1 MNMNA
6 KTKRKLIAVLA
17 ATAVGL
23 PAYMGHAAEERPAP
37 PATSTREAPPAAA
50 PNAAAAA
57 QSRVAR
63 ASKLIGAEVKNP
75 LGEKLGEIKD
85 LVVDVRN
92 GTAHYAVLSF
102 GGIAGIAD
110 KLFAYPVSMLR
121 WGPGKDELILDIERS
136 RLEAA
141 PGFGPGPWP
150 DWGVDSYR
158 RSVDEYFKTDRPA
171 ELGPNPQ
178 LMQASKLLDVDVEDR
193 EKRNAGEIKDLVV
206 SLADGTVPYAVL
218 DLDKAWSA
226 DDKLIPLPLSSFEFS
241 TDDEKAVLKAS
252 REGFDTSRGFDE
264 KNWPDMND
272 PAYWRDTNKSPG
284 ERERERK

>member
-1 MNMNA
+1 MNMNT
-6 KTKRKLIAVLA
+6 KTKRKLIAAVA
-17 ATAVGL
+17 ATVVGL
-23 PAYMGHAAEERPAP
+23 PAYIGHAAEERPAP
-37 PATSTREAPPAAA
+37 PAASTREAPAAAA
-50 PNAAAAA
+50 PDAAAAR
-57 QSRVAR
+57 QRVAR
-63 ASKLIGAEVKNP
+63 ASKLIGAEVRNP
-75 LGEKLGEIKD
+75 VGEKLGEIKD

-92 GTAHYAVLSF
+92 RTAHYAVLSF

-141 PGFGPGPWP
+141 PGFGPGNWP

-178 LMQASKLLDVDVEDR
+178 LMQASKLLGVKVEDR
-193 EKRNAGEIKDLVV
+193 EKRNAGEIEDLVV
-206 SLADGTVPYAVL
+206 SLEDATVPYAVL

-241 TDDEKAVLKAS
+241 TDDEKIVLKES
-252 REGFDTSRGFDE
+252 REGLDTSRGFDE
-264 KNWPDMND
+264 KNWPDIND
-272 PAYWRDTNKSPG
+272 PAYRRDMDNSAG
-284 ERERERK
+284 ERERDRR

>member
-6 KTKRKLIAVLA
+6 RTKRKLIAALA

-50 PNAAAAA
+50 PDAATAA

-75 LGEKLGEIKD
+75 VGEKLGEIKD

-92 GTAHYAVLSF
+92 QTAHYAVLSF

-121 WGPGKDELILDIERS
+121 WGPGKDELILDIQRS

-141 PGFGPGPWP
+141 PGFGPGNWP

-158 RSVDEYFKTDRPA
+158 RSVDEYFKTDRPTA
-171 ELGPNPQ
+171 LGPNPQ
-178 LMQASKLLDVDVEDR
+178 LMQASKLLDVKVEDR

-241 TDDEKAVLKAS
+241 TDDEKVMLKES

-264 KNWPDMND
+264 KHWPDMND
-272 PAYWRDTNKSPG
+272 PALRRDMNKSPG
-284 ERERERK
+284 EREQDRK